1 MSRELFK
8 PNELLKYGILAL
20 IMLNIPGFVL
30 TYMNPVLSS
39 ALSYLSFGLLIL
51 FYIVNKRTGVN
62 KWLII
67 IGAIYFII
75 GSLSGQSFIPPI
87 NFYLIIW
94 IKYFIIIICGNE
106 VLKRTSTQE
115 MSIFLL
121 IGALSIILQ
130 IFLFNNPL
138 EDYGRYS
145 GFYLNPNSGGFICI
159 LGYALAYSIKNK
171 KFKLFAQWTFTLMG
185 LLTFSRTFILLWILI
200 NLMSI
205 RISIKNANKL
215 LLGAG
220 LLFTLVA
227 YNSFLPVKNKRLT
240 QITETLSGDSN
251 AAKDLNEGSRF
262 ETWEKFYGF
271 IIEKPFLGHGWGAF
285 GGGGL
290 GGFLGVHNTYLKV
303 LGEAGIIPLLLII
316 FYFGYLITRSYKIF
330 LLSPHLLFMS
340 ICLAGVLMTNHNFFT
355 DGYLIFIALWLYA
368 DLSKNL
374 HNSSDNEINKI
385 ELKNQEL
392 PNHA

>member
-1 MSRELFK
+1 M
-8 PNELLKYGILAL
+8 
-20 IMLNIPGFVL
+20 
-30 TYMNPVLSS
+30 
-39 ALSYLSFGLLIL
+39 
-51 FYIVNKRTGVN
+51 FYIINKRTGTN
-62 KWLII
+62 NWLVI
-67 IGAIYFII
+67 IGVLYFII
-75 GSLSGQSFIPPI
+75 GSLSGQTFIPPI

-106 VLKRTSTQE
+106 LLKRTSTKE

-121 IGALSIILQ
+121 IGAFSIILQ

-145 GFYLNPNSGGFICI
+145 GFYINPNSGGFICI

-171 KFKLFAQWTFTLMG
+171 KFRLFAQWTFTLMG
-185 LLTFSRTFILLWILI
+185 LLTFSRTFILLWIVI
-200 NLMSI
+200 NLMSV
-205 RISIKNANKL
+205 RISIKNVNKL

-227 YNSFLPVKNKRLT
+227 YNSFLPVKNKRLS
-240 QITETLSGDSN
+240 QITETLSGDSK

-271 IIEKPFLGHGWGAF
+271 IIEEPFVGHGWGAF

-316 FYFGYLITRSYKIF
+316 FYFVYLIQRSYKIF
-330 LLSPHLLFMS
+330 LQSPYLLFMS

-355 DGYLIFIALWLYA
+355 DGYLIFVALWIYA
-368 DLSKNL
+368 DLTKCLQEKTELN
-374 HNSSDNEINKI
+374 NQII
-385 ELKNQEL
+385 ESTDQEL
-392 PNHA
+392 TNKL

>member
-1 MSRELFK
+1 MLRQLFN
-8 PNELLKYGILAL
+8 PNELLKYAILAL
-20 IMLNIPGFVL
+20 IMWNIPGFVL

-39 ALSYLSFGLLIL
+39 ALSYLSFGLLIV
-51 FYIVNKRTGVN
+51 FYIINKRTGTN
-62 KWLII
+62 NWLVT
-67 IGAIYFII
+67 IGVLYFII
-75 GSLSGQSFIPPI
+75 GSLSGQTFIPPI

-106 VLKRTSTQE
+106 LLKRTSTKE

-121 IGALSIILQ
+121 IGAFSIILQ

-171 KFKLFAQWTFTLMG
+171 KFRLFAQWTFTLMG
-185 LLTFSRTFILLWILI
+185 LLTFSRTFILLWIVI
-200 NLMSI
+200 NLMSV
-205 RISIKNANKL
+205 RISIKNVNKL

-227 YNSFLPVKNKRLT
+227 YNSFLPVKNKRLS
-240 QITETLSGDSN
+240 QITETLSGDSK

-271 IIEKPFLGHGWGAF
+271 IIEEPFVGHGWGAF

-303 LGEAGIIPLLLII
+303 LGEAGIIPLLLMI
-316 FYFGYLITRSYKIF
+316 FYFVYLIQRSYKIF
-330 LLSPHLLFMS
+330 LQSPYLLFMS

-355 DGYLIFIALWLYA
+355 DGYLIFVALWIYA
-368 DLSKNL
+368 DLTKCLQEKTELN
-374 HNSSDNEINKI
+374 NQII
-385 ELKNQEL
+385 ESTDQEL
-392 PNHA
+392 TNKL